1 MKKQKLYRYVGRN
14 GGITSPI
21 LREDA
26 KQIPLME
33 LRPESGYVLTNGNV
47 IREYFVVVHVDE
59 VNEWTEVKADTV
71 E

>member
-14 GGITSPI
+14 GEITSPI
-21 LREDA
+21 LLEDA
-26 KQIPLME
+26 KYIPLME
-33 LRPESGYVLTNGNV
+33 LRPETGYVLTNGNV
-47 IREYFVVVHVDE
+47 TREYFVVVHVDE

>member
-14 GGITSPI
+14 GEITSPI
-21 LREDA
+21 LLEDA
-26 KQIPLME
+26 KYIPLME
-33 LRPESGYVLTNGNV
+33 LRPEVGYVLTNGNV
-47 IREYFVVVHVDE
+47 TREYFVVVHVDE

>member
-14 GGITSPI
+14 GEITSPI
-21 LREDA
+21 LLEDA
-26 KQIPLME
+26 KHIPLME
-33 LRPESGYVLTNGNV
+33 LRPEVGYVLTNGNV
-47 IREYFVVVHVDE
+47 TREYFVVVHVDE